1 MKSFHELYEKY
12 KDLIPY
18 AIFGVFTTVVNM
30 VVYWFCSHVLHMP
43 TLVSTLIAWLLAVF
57 FAYVTNRKWV
67 FHSEAV
73 GRKEILR
80 EAVSFYAARVAT
92 EVIDLVCMF
101 VFVDCLHFNDVVI
114 KFLAN
119 VLVIIVNYVLSK
131 LVIFKKKKKPEEEEE
146 KK

>member
-30 VVYWFCSHVLHMP
+30 VVYWLCSHVFGMQ
-43 TLVSTLIAWLLAVF
+43 TLVATLIAWFLAVF

-67 FHSEAV
+67 FHSEAE
-73 GRKEILR
+73 GAREILR
-80 EAVSFYAARVAT
+80 EAVSFYAARIAT
-92 EVIDLVCMF
+92 EGIDLLCMWL
-101 VFVDCLHFNDVVI
+101 FVDCLHFNDVVI

-131 LVIFKKKKKPEEEEE
+131 LVIFKKKKPKEAE
-146 KK
+146 